1 MRILRTEPRVA
12 QGATNEDCRRSR
24 VVAASG
30 TADDNLVS
38 EQDTGSCK
46 SEARRSTIEARRR
59 KKQPPSV
66 DGVKKSGT
74 QYIPRRAVQR
84 RQRRLHT
91 RCV

>member
-1 MRILRTEPRVA
+1 MCTYFESSPVSPRER
-12 QGATNEDCRRSR
+12 QTEDCRRSK

-30 TADDNLVS
+30 TADDKLVS

-46 SEARRSTIEARRR
+46 SEEETQVDSEEKGR

-74 QYIPRRAVQR
+74 QYIPRRAVLRGQCR
-84 RQRRLHT
+84 W
-91 RCV
+91 